1 MISLATILDELGLD
15 PKTVLVMRHQPSEPQ
30 LRAVFPQIALELRDV
45 YNDYQSTQAPKTE
58 SAIRQASYIA
68 SFVSGGSSRAVFV
81 GFYEMRGFELIR
93 RDQWLAKAG
102 IQKLISL
109 GMAQWEENSLE
120 KHLWFDLHLTEHYQ
134 NLFGRLSVDWP
145 VPDRS
150 WYRWAD
156 KNHFPIRAIYEDNAL
171 EKPIIKWDDLLLSWD
186 ELNILSRKQKDNLS
200 HWRGVYLITDESDRM
215 AYVGSAY
222 GAENL
227 LGRWLNYAKSGHGG
241 NKLLRHRIPS
251 NFHFSILQIL
261 PHDML
266 PEDVIR
272 IENSWKAR
280 LRTRSPYG
288 LNEN

>member
-15 PKTVLVMRHQPSEPQ
+15 PKTVLVMRHQPYEPQ
-30 LRAVFPQIALELRDV
+30 LRTLFPQIALELRDV
-45 YNDYQSTQAPKTE
+45 YNEYQSTQGTRSE
-58 SAIRQASYIA
+58 SAMRNASYIA
-68 SFVSGGSSRAVFV
+68 SFVADGSSRALFIGIYKV
-81 GFYEMRGFELIR
+81 EGFENISR
-93 RDQWLAKAG
+93 EIWLTKTG
-102 IQKLISL
+102 NQRLISY
-109 GMAQWEENSLE
+109 GMSQWREDPRKEL
-120 KHLWFDLHLTEHYQ
+120 LWFDLRLTKHYQ
-134 NLFGRLSVDWP
+134 NFFGRLSVDWP

-156 KNHFPIRAIYEDNAL
+156 ENHFPIRAIYEDNAL
-171 EKPIIKWDDLLLSWD
+171 EKSIIKWDDLLLSWD
-186 ELNILSRKQKDNLS
+186 ELNILSRKQRDSLS
-200 HWRGVYLITDESDRM
+200 HWRGIYLITDESDRM

-241 NKLLRHRIPS
+241 NKLLRLRIPS

-261 PHDML
+261 PHDMM

>member
-1 MISLATILDELGLD
+1 MISLATILDELSID
-15 PKTVLVMRHQPSEPQ
+15 PKTVLVMRHQPYEPQ
-30 LRAVFPQIALELRDV
+30 LRMLFPQIALELRDV
-45 YNDYQSTQAPKTE
+45 YNEYQSTQGTRSE
-58 SAIRQASYIA
+58 SAMRNASYIA
-68 SFVSGGSSRAVFV
+68 SFVADGSSRALFI
-81 GFYEMRGFELIR
+81 GIFKIEGFENISR
-93 RDQWLAKAG
+93 EVWLTKPG
-102 IQKLISL
+102 NQRLISY
-109 GMAQWEENSLE
+109 GMSQWRDDPRNEL
-120 KHLWFDLHLTEHYQ
+120 LWFDLHLTEHYQ
-134 NLFGRLSVDWP
+134 NFFGRLSVDWP

-156 KNHFPIRAIYEDNAL
+156 KNHFPIRAIYEENAL
-171 EKPIIKWDDLLLSWD
+171 EKPIIKWDDLLLGWN
-186 ELNILSRKQKDNLS
+186 ELNILSRKQRDSLS

-241 NKLLRHRIPS
+241 NKLLRVRNPS

-261 PHDML
+261 PHDMV